1 MVIVFSAVVFLADAL
16 GRVWGFL
23 GDLVLILFLS
33 WLVGSLLIH
42 VVNSL
47 MRVPRMPR
55 GVAILIVYLGLINL
69 VLVFAFLVIP
79 ATSKQV
85 LELAEKVPTY
95 VEQLPGLI
103 TNSQNFLAGLGIEL
117 DLLNEL
123 QLESVDE
130 LAATVTTVLTNNA
143 VSIVQNLVSVIFAT
157 SLVIVISFYIV
168 LDGGRRLDEALKV
181 LPPNAER
188 ETRLVLQTIDS
199 TFHGY
204 VRGMLVVS
212 LIYGVGTASVMMLT
226 GLPAALPVAIIS
238 SVLLAVP
245 FIGDWLALALPLI
258 VAAIAGDF
266 ITFLIVLSTLLFVQQ
281 VMLNLLTPRILG
293 HAVRMPAMLVIIA
306 VVLGARLAGIPGALL
321 GVPTAA
327 VIYTLSVNY
336 GMRIRER
343 RERRTIEAQEA
354 QVAPAPAPPEEPSAP
369 VAEPPQQEPAKEE
382 REPTLLA
389 DSAQQ
394 SAGEQPVVEQPT
406 TTSEAA
412 EGAEGAG
419 FEEQLRQAL
428 GAEERTGGR
437 PRRRAG

>member
-1 MVIVFSAVVFLADAL
+1 MVIVFSAIVFLADAL

-42 VVNSL
+42 VVDNL
-47 MRVPRMPR
+47 MRVPHMPR
-55 GVAILIVYLGLINL
+55 AVAILIVYLGLIIL

-85 LELAEKVPTY
+85 LELAEKVPSY

-103 TNSQNFLAGLGIEL
+103 TNAQNFLAGLGIEL

-123 QLESVDE
+123 QLDSVDK
-130 LAATVTTVLTNNA
+130 LAATITTVLTNNA
-143 VSIVQNLVSVIFAT
+143 VSIAQNLVSAIFAT

-181 LPPNAER
+181 LPPTAER

-204 VRGMLVVS
+204 IRGMLVVS

-245 FIGDWLALALPLI
+245 FIGDWLALALPLLI
-258 VAAIAGDF
+258 AAIAGDF

-354 QVAPAPAPPEEPSAP
+354 QGAPTPAPLDEPPVP
-369 VAEPPQQEPAKEE
+369 VAKPPQQEPTKEE
-382 REPTLLA
+382 REPIPLA
-389 DSAQQ
+389 GSVQQ
-394 SAGEQPVVEQPT
+394 PVAEQPAT
-406 TTSEAA
+406 ATEAA
-412 EGAEGAG
+412 EVAEGAD

-428 GAEERTGGR
+428 GAEERTDRG
-437 PRRRAG
+437 PRGRAG